1 MERTHGTV
9 IHRDLKGG
17 QSYPPHSANPKTRLI
32 VVTEADR
39 QTGYAASG
47 VLNTIKELNQQS
59 EVIRTGVAEL
69 LDNAIA
75 I

>member
-1 MERTHGTV
+1 MSGNFA
-9 IHRDLKGG
+9 G
-17 QSYPPHSANPKTRLI
+17 
-32 VVTEADR
+32 VTEADR

-59 EVIRTGVAEL
+59 EVIRTVVAEL

-75 I
+75 A

>member
-1 MERTHGTV
+1 LPNSLQSAAAGTQDV
-9 IHRDLKGG
+9 SGNFAG
-17 QSYPPHSANPKTRLI
+17 
-32 VVTEADR
+32 VTEADR

-59 EVIRTGVAEL
+59 EVIRTVVAEL

-75 I
+75 A